1 MSFTDYS
8 IQSRMRRAD
17 FLILIEDYAAL
28 EVEANKMIELD
39 KVNPR
44 IYRYLGYSAY
54 KNGNVDVA
62 IKSLESFINTPGNKA
77 IALDYFLG

>member
-1 MSFTDYS
+1 
-8 IQSRMRRAD
+8 
-17 FLILIEDYAAL
+17 
-28 EVEANKMIELD
+28 MIELD

-77 IALDYFLG
+77 IALDYLYLGLTKIKKELVLTVQLLMQQL

>member
-1 MSFTDYS
+1 MIS
-8 IQSRMRRAD
+8 ICHLQIILFSLECRAD

-44 IYRYLGYSAY
+44 IYRYLG
-54 KNGNVDVA
+54 V
-62 IKSLESFINTPGNKA
+62 LC
-77 IALDYFLG
+77 L

>member
-1 MSFTDYS
+1 
-8 IQSRMRRAD
+8 
-17 FLILIEDYAAL
+17 
-28 EVEANKMIELD
+28 MIELD

-62 IKSLESFINTPGNKA
+62 IKSLEVLSILQEIKQ
-77 IALDYFLG
+77 LL